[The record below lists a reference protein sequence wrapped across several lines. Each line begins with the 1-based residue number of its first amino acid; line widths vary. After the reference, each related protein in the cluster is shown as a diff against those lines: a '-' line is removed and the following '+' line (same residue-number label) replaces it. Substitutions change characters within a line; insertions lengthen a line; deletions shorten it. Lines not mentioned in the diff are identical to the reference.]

1 MRDNFVA
8 ASLHLAVS
16 TATIALVL
24 STLTQARLREK
35 DCCLLCH
42 GDPSDEVTVLLEH
55 HPDAVTFAHVRG
67 FDPQDLAMTE
77 TLPTSTDQSH
87 PLKTKQTNWHCARM
101 CHLLDKRAMPAY
113 ATGVP
118 DLRVVSGGKL
128 LVGSI
133 LQLLRK
139 HPDEIIEHR

>member
-55 HPDAVTFAHVRG
+55 HPDAITFAHVRG
-67 FDPQDLAMTE
+67 FYPLDVESGHTRK
-77 TLPTSTDQSH
+77 LPASTDQSYCIH
-87 PLKTKQTNWHCARM
+87 
-101 CHLLDKRAMPAY
+101 
-113 ATGVP
+113 
-118 DLRVVSGGKL
+118 
-128 LVGSI
+128 
-133 LQLLRK
+133 
-139 HPDEIIEHR
+139 